1 VAHTK
6 RVVPRRGW
14 QVAFALVAASA
25 VLVVFAN
32 PAMAAYHTSGQIL
45 PPYYSQTS
53 PYSRCA
59 TGESAIFVSGGGGTT
74 ATSYSITR
82 SIGHAF
88 CLQGFS
94 VPAGDLRSSSYTL
107 TRHAGGDWVLCT
119 GLTSTKT
126 NPTINQT
133 YTGSWSVAVSG
144 CRQKMV
150 SMSWHVVVID
160 GIARGNAYPYA
171 SPEVDR

>member
-1 VAHTK
+1 MARMK
-6 RVVPRRGW
+6 RVTPRRW
-14 QVAFALVAASA
+14 EQVAAGLVTASA
-25 VLVVFAN
+25 VLAVSAN
-32 PAMAAYHTSGQIL
+32 PAMAAYHTTGPIT

-59 TGESAIFVSGGGGTT
+59 QGESAIFVSGGGGTT

-107 TRHAGGDWVLCT
+107 TRHPGGGWVLCT

-126 NPTINQT
+126 NPTTNQT
-133 YTGSWSVAVSG
+133 YSGSWSIAVSS

-150 SMSWHVVVID
+150 TMSWHVVVID
-160 GIARGNAYPYA
+160 GVARGNSFPYA